1 MYPTHTVFEFFVF
14 CCLVDRWIDSG
25 SIGRNMFL
33 FTYPALVLWCFSVAC
48 LSPGT
53 SINRNTEVWSFT
65 SCLQV
70 FGLAFLVLGLW
81 LRFSGNTRA
90 IFQVEELNSSAFV
103 MCELVFY
110 SNPYP
115 SVSFSDMHSL
125 IVSLISCEPG
135 VTVLIVLGTVMVIL
149 VMFGDYGAC
158 NEKRTALQVVRLF
171 PPTQELPPLL
181 YVVAKSVST
190 LVFISTDEITKFTLH
205 LTEAIVWELHRTAL
219 LDSLSLT

>member
-1 MYPTHTVFEFFVF
+1 MKLYFLLAGVRVGLLSSRLVAEIQRKHSSDLSSGGTQLQCICNVWVGILLKSISFGFV
-14 CCLVDRWIDSG
+14 
-25 SIGRNMFL
+25 
-33 FTYPALVLWCFSVAC
+33 
-48 LSPGT
+48 
-53 SINRNTEVWSFT
+53 
-65 SCLQV
+65 
-70 FGLAFLVLGLW
+70 
-81 LRFSGNTRA
+81 
-90 IFQVEELNSSAFV
+90 
-103 MCELVFY
+103 
-110 SNPYP
+110 
-115 SVSFSDMHSL
+115 SDIYSL